1 MNSLTP
7 QSLMLLTLIFVPP
20 LVGLL
25 ISFARNKD
33 NAHRVALI
41 ASIVMVIP
49 AARLLA
55 DFDFDHASASQFAYS
70 ISWVESLGLKFSVGM
85 DSVSL
90 LLILLSVLLGPI
102 VVLASKTAI
111 TKDKNM
117 YYAWLMVLQGAMV
130 GVFASQDLLLFY
142 ICFEFTLLPM
152 FILIRKYG
160 STNRFAAS
168 TKFFLYTFTGSMM
181 TLAGLVYV
189 VWFVAQPAQLGTWT
203 LDIATLTHYAGQ
215 MSLTE
220 QTWVLVAMLAGFAVK
235 VPLFPFHTWLPL
247 AHTEAPTAGSV
258 ILAAVL
264 LKLGTYGIYRFAIP
278 LAPEAIF
285 VYAPHIAVLSIIG
298 IIYAGLICWVQ
309 DDIKKLVAYSS
320 VSHLGFCVLG
330 LVALNVTG
338 FSGSIL
344 YMLSHGLSTGG
355 LFLMIGF
362 MYERYHTRDMNVVG
376 GLASK
381 MPIWATFM
389 VFFAMASVGLPG
401 LNGFPSELLCLIS
414 AFQSD
419 AAWSAAGEPGAW
431 GSSLGPWFAVF
442 AGTGMVIAAMYLLY
456 MVGKICFGPLKEPA
470 DHHPHEVL
478 PTDLNLREI
487 MTLAPLAIGCIYF
500 GLQPTVL
507 LDAIS
512 EPVNNTV
519 RIVEHANGL
528 ESQHFTSDHFS
539 TGAGLMSPEQGAE
552 LIEIVDRYKDNPE
565 SEDYTRELTEF
576 WLKVESKNKSGQDH
590 GGTSND

>member
-1 MNSLTP
+1 MSAEVW
-7 QSLMLLTLIFVPP
+7 SLLTLIFFPA
-20 LVGLL
+20 LVGIL
-25 ISFARNKD
+25 IGFVKNED
-33 NAHRVALI
+33 NAYRIALGTTI
-41 ASIVMVIP
+41 ALCVP
-49 AARLLA
+49 AIALLVN
-55 DFDFDHASASQFAYS
+55 FDFAHAGLTQFEHS
-70 ISWVESLGLKFSVGM
+70 IAWVPGLGLEFSIGM

-111 TKDKNM
+111 TKDRKM
-117 YYAWLMVLQGAMV
+117 YYAWLTVLQGAMV
-130 GVFASQDLLLFY
+130 GVFAAQDLLLFY

-160 STNRFAAS
+160 STNRIAAS

-181 TLAGLVYV
+181 TLAGLMYV
-189 VWFVAQPAQLGTWT
+189 VWFVAQDAQLGRWT
-203 LDIATLTHYAGQ
+203 LDIATLTYYAGN

-220 QTWVLVAMLAGFAVK
+220 QGWVLAAMLAGFAVK
-235 VPLFPFHTWLPL
+235 VPLFPVHTWLPL

-258 ILAAVL
+258 ILAGVL
-264 LKLGTYGIYRFAIP
+264 LKLGTYGFYRFAVP
-278 LAPEAIF
+278 LAPEAF
-285 VYAPHIAVLSIIG
+285 FEYAPLIAILAIIG

-320 VSHLGFCVLG
+320 VSHLGFCILG
-330 LVALNVTG
+330 LTALNVTG

-344 YMLSHGLSTGG
+344 YMLSHGFSTGG

-362 MYERYHTRDMNVVG
+362 MYERYHTRDMNTVG

-381 MPIWATFM
+381 MPVWATFM

-419 AAWSAAGEPGAW
+419 AAWNAAGEPGAW
-431 GSSLGPWFAVF
+431 GASLGPWFAVF

-456 MVGKICFGPLKEPA
+456 MVGKICFGAYKEPA
-470 DHHPHEVL
+470 DHHPHDEL
-478 PTDLNLREI
+478 PTDLNTREI
-487 MTLAPLAIGCIYF
+487 ITLTPLAIGCVLF
-500 GLQPTVL
+500 GLQPTML

-519 RIVEHANGL
+519 RIVEQANGI
-528 ESQHFTSDHFS
+528 EPGERTINHTINDH
-539 TGAGLMSPEQGAE
+539 A
-552 LIEIVDRYKDNPE
+552 D
-565 SEDYTRELTEF
+565 
-576 WLKVESKNKSGQDH
+576 DH
-590 GGTSND
+590 GDHDHEGASHD

>member
-1 MNSLTP
+1 MSQQTVLLLA
-7 QSLMLLTLIFVPP
+7 LMIVPLL
-20 LVGLL
+20 
-25 ISFARNKD
+25 
-33 NAHRVALI
+33 VALRI
-41 ASIVMVIP
+41 AFSKNPDTGYRPALITSWLLMIP
-49 AARLLA
+49 AWKLIA
-55 DFDFDHASASQFAYS
+55 DFDFSQGATTQFAYS
-70 ISWVESLGLKFSVGM
+70 ISWVESLGLNFSIGM

-102 VVLASKTAI
+102 VVMASKTAI
-111 TKDKNM
+111 VKDKRM
-117 YYAWLMVLQGAMV
+117 YYAWLMVLQAAMV
-130 GVFASQDLLLFY
+130 GVFAAQDLLLFY

-152 FILIRKYG
+152 FVLIRKFG
-160 STNRFAAS
+160 STNRVAAS
-168 TKFFLYTFTGSMM
+168 VKFFLYTFTGSMM
-181 TLAGLVYV
+181 TLAGMVYI
-189 VWFVAQPAQLGTWT
+189 VWFVAQPDQLGQWT
-203 LDIATLTHYAGQ
+203 LDIATLTQYASN
-215 MSLTE
+215 MSMGE
-220 QTWVLVAMLAGFAVK
+220 QTWVLLAMLAGFAVK

-258 ILAAVL
+258 ILAGVL

-278 LAPEAIF
+278 LAPTAFFE
-285 VYAPHIAVLSIIG
+285 YAPEIAVLSIIG

-309 DDIKKLVAYSS
+309 TDIKKLVAYSS

-330 LVALNVTG
+330 LAALNVTG

-362 MYERYHTRDMNVVG
+362 MYERYHTRDMNTVG

-401 LNGFPSELLCLIS
+401 LNGFPSEVLCLIS

-442 AGTGMVIAAMYLLY
+442 AGTGMVIAAMYLLF
-456 MVGKICFGPLKEPA
+456 MVGKICFGPLREPE
-470 DHHPHEVL
+470 DHHPHDEL
-478 PTDLNLREI
+478 PTDLSMREI
-487 MTLAPLAIGCIYF
+487 ITLSPLAIGCILF
-500 GLQPTVL
+500 GLQPTML

-519 RIVEHANGL
+519 VLVEQANGL
-528 ESQHFTSDHFS
+528 ESAPTRVDQMIEHADEHHESAATPDHH
-539 TGAGLMSPEQGAE
+539 TPEGASHE
-552 LIEIVDRYKDNPE
+552 
-565 SEDYTRELTEF
+565 
-576 WLKVESKNKSGQDH
+576 
-590 GGTSND
+590 

>member
-1 MNSLTP
+1 MNLD
-7 QSLMLLTLIFVPP
+7 SLMLVILIFFPVVAA
-20 LVGLL
+20 LW
-25 ISFARNKD
+25 IAFSRNPD
-33 NAHRVALI
+33 NAYRTALI
-41 ASIVMVIP
+41 TSLVLLLP
-49 AARLLA
+49 ALKLL
-55 DFDFDHASASQFAYS
+55 DRFDFAAGDTAQFGYS
-70 ISWVESLGLKFSVGM
+70 ISWIDSLGLNFSIGM

-102 VVLASKTAI
+102 VGMASKTAI
-111 TKDKNM
+111 TKDKRM

-130 GVFASQDLLLFY
+130 GVFAAQDLLLFY

-152 FILIRKYG
+152 FVLIRKFG
-160 STNRFAAS
+160 STNRVAAS
-168 TKFFLYTFTGSMM
+168 IKFFLYTFTGSML
-181 TLAGLVYV
+181 TLAAMVYV
-189 VWFVAQPAQLGTWT
+189 VWFVAQPDQFGAWT
-203 LDIATLTHYAGQ
+203 LDIPTLTKYAWH
-215 MSLTE
+215 MSLGE
-220 QTWVLVAMLAGFAVK
+220 QTWVLLGLLAGFAVK

-278 LAPEAIF
+278 LAPTAFFE
-285 VYAPHIAVLSIIG
+285 YAPHIAVLSIIG

-309 DDIKKLVAYSS
+309 TDIKKLVAYSS
-320 VSHLGFCVLG
+320 VSHLGFAVLG
-330 LVALNVTG
+330 LAALNVTG

-362 MYERYHTRDMNVVG
+362 MYERYHTRDMNTVG

-401 LNGFPSELLCLIS
+401 LNGFPSEVLCLIS

-456 MVGKICFGPLKEPA
+456 MVGKICFGPLKEPEG
-470 DHHPHEVL
+470 HHEHETL
-478 PTDLNLREI
+478 STDLNAREI
-487 MTLAPLAIGCIYF
+487 ATLVPLALGCIYF

-507 LDAIS
+507 LDTVS
-512 EPVNNTV
+512 DQVNATV
-519 RIVEHANGL
+519 RIVEQANGL
-528 ESQHFTSDHFS
+528 ESAEPRIMHDIQSVDDTHS
-539 TGAGLMSPEQGAE
+539 TDNGHEGASH
-552 LIEIVDRYKDNPE
+552 D
-565 SEDYTRELTEF
+565 
-576 WLKVESKNKSGQDH
+576 
-590 GGTSND
+590 

>member
-1 MNSLTP
+1 MSFEVWSL
-7 QSLMLLTLIFVPP
+7 LALIFVPAI
-20 LVGLL
+20 VGVLIGAIKKENAAYGISLITTILL
-25 ISFARNKD
+25 I
-33 NAHRVALI
+33 
-41 ASIVMVIP
+41 IP
-49 AARLLA
+49 AGILLA
-55 DFDFDHASASQFAYS
+55 GFDFSHGASTQFAHS
-70 ISWVESLGLKFSVGM
+70 IDWVPGLGLEFSIGM

-111 TKDKNM
+111 TKNKRM
-117 YYAWLMVLQGAMV
+117 YYAWLTVLQGAMV

-160 STNRFAAS
+160 STNRIAAS

-189 VWFVAQPAQLGTWT
+189 VWFVAQDAQHGAWT
-203 LDIATLTHYAGQ
+203 LDIATLTAYAGN
-215 MSLTE
+215 MSLVE
-220 QTWVLVAMLAGFAVK
+220 QGWVLAAMLAGFAVK
-235 VPLFPFHTWLPL
+235 VPLFPVHTWLPL

-258 ILAAVL
+258 ILAGVL
-264 LKLGTYGIYRFAIP
+264 LKLGTYGFYRFAVP
-278 LAPEAIF
+278 LAPEAF
-285 VYAPHIAVLSIIG
+285 FEYAPAIAVLSIIG

-320 VSHLGFCVLG
+320 VSHLGFCILG
-330 LVALNVTG
+330 LTALNVTG

-344 YMLSHGLSTGG
+344 YMLSHGFSTGG

-362 MYERYHTRDMNVVG
+362 MYERYHTRDMNEVS

-419 AAWSAAGEPGAW
+419 AAWNAAAEPGAW
-431 GSSLGPWFAVF
+431 GASLGPWFAVF

-456 MVGKICFGPLKEPA
+456 MVGKICFGAYKEPA
-470 DHHPHEVL
+470 DHHPHDQL
-478 PTDLNLREI
+478 PTDLSFREI
-487 MTLAPLAIGCIYF
+487 CTLSPLAIGCILF
-500 GLQPTVL
+500 GLQPTML

-519 RIVEHANGL
+519 RIVEEANGI
-528 ESQHFTSDHFS
+528 ESSEPAIRHIIDHEGDS
-539 TGAGLMSPEQGAE
+539 H
-552 LIEIVDRYKDNPE
+552 D
-565 SEDYTRELTEF
+565 
-576 WLKVESKNKSGQDH
+576 
-590 GGTSND
+590 

>member
-1 MNSLTP
+1 MSLDVW
-7 QSLMLLTLIFVPP
+7 SLIVLIFFPA
-20 LVGLL
+20 LVGIL
-25 ISFARNKD
+25 IGFVKNED
-33 NAHRVALI
+33 NAYRIAFATTIALCVPAVAL
-41 ASIVMVIP
+41 
-49 AARLLA
+49 LA
-55 DFDFDHASASQFAYS
+55 NFDFSHGAMTQFEHS
-70 ISWVESLGLKFSVGM
+70 IAWVPGLGLEFSIGM

-111 TKDKNM
+111 TKDRRM
-117 YYAWLMVLQGAMV
+117 YYAWLTVLQGAMV
-130 GVFASQDLLLFY
+130 GVFAAQDLLLFY

-160 STNRFAAS
+160 STNRIAAS

-181 TLAGLVYV
+181 TLAGLMYV
-189 VWFVAQPAQLGTWT
+189 VWFVAQDSQLGRWT
-203 LDIATLTHYAGQ
+203 LDIAALTHYAGN

-220 QTWVLVAMLAGFAVK
+220 QGWVLAAMLAGFAVK
-235 VPLFPFHTWLPL
+235 VPLFPVHTWLPL

-258 ILAAVL
+258 ILAGVL
-264 LKLGTYGIYRFAIP
+264 LKLGTYGFYRFAVP
-278 LAPEAIF
+278 LAPEAF
-285 VYAPHIAVLSIIG
+285 FEYAPLIAILAIIG

-320 VSHLGFCVLG
+320 VSHLGFCILG
-330 LVALNVTG
+330 LTALNVTG

-344 YMLSHGLSTGG
+344 YMLSHGFSTGG

-362 MYERYHTRDMNVVG
+362 MYERYHTRDMNTVG

-381 MPIWATFM
+381 MPVWATFM

-419 AAWSAAGEPGAW
+419 AAWNAAGEPGAW
-431 GSSLGPWFAVF
+431 GASLGPWFAVF

-456 MVGKICFGPLKEPA
+456 MVGKICFGAYKEPA
-470 DHHPHEVL
+470 DHHPHDEL
-478 PTDLNLREI
+478 PTDLNTREI
-487 MTLAPLAIGCIYF
+487 ITLTPLAIGCVLF
-500 GLQPTVL
+500 GLQPTML

-519 RIVEHANGL
+519 RIVEQANGIEPGEPAARL
-528 ESQHFTSDHFS
+528 IINEHADDHSDH
-539 TGAGLMSPEQGAE
+539 G
-552 LIEIVDRYKDNPE
+552 N
-565 SEDYTRELTEF
+565 
-576 WLKVESKNKSGQDH
+576 DH
-590 GGTSND
+590 GGDSHD

>member
-1 MNSLTP
+1 MSLEIW
-7 QSLMLLTLIFVPP
+7 SLLALIFVPALAGVVIG
-20 LVGLL
+20 LVKNSNASYWIALATSLVL
-25 ISFARNKD
+25 I
-33 NAHRVALI
+33 L
-41 ASIVMVIP
+41 P
-49 AARLLA
+49 AFKLLA
-55 DFDFDHASASQFAYS
+55 AFNFDAGGTTQFAHTMN
-70 ISWVESLGLKFSVGM
+70 WVPGLGLEFSIGM
-85 DSVSL
+85 DAVSF

-102 VVLASKTAI
+102 VVLASKSAI
-111 TKDKNM
+111 TKDRRM
-117 YYAWLMVLQGAMV
+117 YYAWLTVLQGAMV
-130 GVFASQDLLLFY
+130 GVFAAQDLLLFY

-160 STNRFAAS
+160 STNRIAAS

-189 VWFVAQPAQLGTWT
+189 VWFVAQDGQYGAWT
-203 LDIATLTHYAGQ
+203 LNISTLTSYAGN
-215 MSLTE
+215 MSMAE
-220 QTWVLVAMLAGFAVK
+220 QGWVLLAMLAGFAVK
-235 VPLFPFHTWLPL
+235 VPLFPVHTWLPL

-258 ILAAVL
+258 ILAGVL
-264 LKLGTYGIYRFAIP
+264 LKLGTYGFYRFAVP
-278 LAPEAIF
+278 LAPEAF
-285 VYAPHIAVLSIIG
+285 FEYAPYIAVLAIIG

-320 VSHLGFCVLG
+320 VSHLGFCILG
-330 LVALNVTG
+330 LTALNVTG

-344 YMLSHGLSTGG
+344 YMLSHGFSTGG

-362 MYERYHTRDMNVVG
+362 MYERYHTRDMNTVG

-381 MPIWATFM
+381 MPVWATFM

-431 GSSLGPWFAVF
+431 GAALGPWFAVF

-456 MVGKICFGPLKEPA
+456 MVGKICFGPLREPA

-487 MTLAPLAIGCIYF
+487 TTLVPLAVGCVLF
-500 GLQPTVL
+500 GLQPTML

-512 EPVNNTV
+512 DPVNNTV
-519 RIVEHANGL
+519 ALVEEANGL
-528 ESQHFTSDHFS
+528 ESAEPAIRHTINEHAEDH
-539 TGAGLMSPEQGAE
+539 
-552 LIEIVDRYKDNPE
+552 
-565 SEDYTRELTEF
+565 
-576 WLKVESKNKSGQDH
+576 SGDHTNDH
-590 GGTSND
+590 GGASHD